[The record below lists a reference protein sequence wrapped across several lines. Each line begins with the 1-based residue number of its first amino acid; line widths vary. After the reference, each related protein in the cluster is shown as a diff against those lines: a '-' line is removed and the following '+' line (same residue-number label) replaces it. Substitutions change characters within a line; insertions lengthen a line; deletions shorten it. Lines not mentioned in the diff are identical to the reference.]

1 MSGGGETGV
10 PARESSERGRFGA
23 LRLVFFSLLGLC
35 VFFLPLPFAGRTSI
49 PLDHIVTGLRDN
61 LPGASA
67 WAAFT
72 MVVGGAL
79 MPWLDGSWRRDRFNV
94 GLSILKLFA
103 PVPAAMALSGHGPGF
118 LMAPDMVPFLFDKLV
133 IPVGLIVPVGGLLL
147 SFLVDYGLLQ
157 LVGTLAEPLM
167 RPLWRT
173 PGRSAIDA
181 VASFVGSYSIGLLI
195 TNRVYVA
202 GQYTAREAAIIAT
215 GFSTVSVTFMVIV
228 ARTLNLMAHWNLFFW
243 STLLITATVT
253 AITVRLPPLSVMPD
267 GGSGGRD
274 GPRGA
279 ARVRAAWRAG
289 VEQAESS
296 GGVGR
301 NMARTFVE
309 GLCMALA
316 ILPSI
321 MSVGLLGLLA
331 ARYTQLFDW
340 LGFLIFP
347 FTWLTGLSAPLH
359 AAVATATG
367 LAEMFL
373 PSLLVT
379 NADFVTRF
387 TVGLVSISSILFF
400 SASIPCILATR
411 IPVTVPQL
419 LAVWA
424 QRVVLSLLLAA
435 PVAHLAVLLGA
446 G

>member
-1 MSGGGETGV
+1 MTKRDASV
-10 PARESSERGRFGA
+10 RGRFA
-23 LRLVFFSLLGLC
+23 AWRLVVPSLLGLC
-35 VFFLPLPFAGRTSI
+35 VFFLPLPLFGHTSI
-49 PLDHIVTGLRDN
+49 PLDLIVTGLREN
-61 LPGASA
+61 LPRACA
-67 WAAFT
+67 WAALA
-72 MVVGGAL
+72 MVIAGAL

-94 GLSILKLFA
+94 ALSVLKLLA
-103 PVPAAMALSGHGPGF
+103 PLPAAMAISGHGPGF
-118 LMAPDMVPFLFDKLV
+118 LMAPEMVPFLFNKLV

-147 SFLVDYGLLQ
+147 SLLVDYGLLQ

-167 RPLWRT
+167 RPVWRT

-202 GQYTAREAAIIAT
+202 GQYTARQAAIIAT

-228 ARTLNLMAHWNLFFW
+228 ARTLDLMAHWNLFFW
-243 STLLITATVT
+243 STLLVTVTVT
-253 AITVRLPPLSVMPD
+253 AVTVRLPPLSDMPD
-267 GGSGGRD
+267 SAGGRD
-274 GPRGA
+274 TGPSGA
-279 ARVRAAWRAG
+279 ARFKAAWRAG
-289 VEQAESS
+289 LEQAARS
-296 GGVGR
+296 GGIAG
-301 NMARTFVE
+301 NMGRTFLE
-309 GLCMALA
+309 GLRMALA

-347 FTWLTGLSAPLH
+347 FTWLTGLSGPLH

-379 NADFVTRF
+379 DADFVTRF

-411 IPVTVPQL
+411 IPITVPQL

-424 QRVVLSLLLAA
+424 QRVALSLLLAA
-435 PVAHLAVLLGA
+435 PVAHLAAWLGA